1 MDGKPIAQA
10 YRNHVRL
17 SSRVSGSPATLVM
30 PKLRARCFAVSA
42 YFQRIY
48 QINVYFRGNFSLHAM
63 GLKFLKM
70 GLPFRTNRIGIKIS
84 KVPLFVISA

>member
-1 MDGKPIAQA
+1 MSPKVFSVNRAALFSPDINADAQVA
-10 YRNHVRL
+10 HV
-17 SSRVSGSPATLVM
+17 V
-30 PKLRARCFAVSA
+30 FAVSA
-42 YFQRIY
+42 YFQGTYPISVHFLP
-48 QINVYFRGNFSLHAM
+48 IFSRYAM